1 MALCQTDITET
12 KNLLRGL
19 HVIFW
24 QHKSSSNTSMQNINH
39 RNTVQG
45 QMNTSNND
53 SRTSLLSTSL
63 ALQGDD
69 NMISDLNRFKVI
81 ISICTLFSIMV
92 DVLHQ
97 IYNDDETIEEEGS
110 MIGSQS
116 VLSLRSAQDETIP
129 LVSTLK

>member
-1 MALCQTDITET
+1 
-12 KNLLRGL
+12 
-19 HVIFW
+19 
-24 QHKSSSNTSMQNINH
+24 
-39 RNTVQG
+39 
-45 QMNTSNND
+45 MNTSNND

-81 ISICTLFSIMV
+81 ISICTLFSIIV

-97 IYNDDETIEEEGS
+97 IYKDDETIEEEGS

-129 LVSTLK
+129 LVSALK